1 MAFESGE
8 SWMFAWSRSGVFVH
22 DAKGARA
29 MSRTAGAES
38 LGRHRTG
45 WHLKAFR
52 PHDPKCLSKLEP
64 LQQEPRHRVAAFRIH
79 GSNAVPPRWSG
90 PARPKVLLRKY
101 NAAFRKPV

>member
-1 MAFESGE
+1 
-8 SWMFAWSRSGVFVH
+8 
-22 DAKGARA
+22 

-79 GSNAVPPRWSG
+79 GSNAVPPRWSC